1 MKITKRQL
9 RRIIKEELSRMRLI
23 SEAEGQPSLE
33 DLDALI
39 NKKEQNLQTLMG
51 YRGMDPSIEDAIA
64 DEEAAIGNLQAL
76 HKKMRA
82 ERDQAK

>member
-9 RRIIKEELSRMRLI
+9 RRIIKEEISRMRLI
-23 SEAEGQPSLE
+23 SEEAQPSLE

-39 NKKEQNLQTLMG
+39 KKKEQNLQTLMG

-64 DEEAAIGNLQAL
+64 DEEAAIGKLQGL

-82 ERDQAK
+82 ERDRG